1 LESTLDMSNLHA
13 SPLELRPKLVHPPCV
28 RYLASVLDESE
39 PVTSNTSD
47 PTDLLTSA
55 LDANAGGFVELRYHK
70 KRSRVLAVEKGRVET
85 AQITEHTGV
94 GVRVLEAGTWGFAST
109 DRIEGAAIRDT
120 IEAARRA
127 ARSSS
132 AARAEH
138 SETPKPTAL
147 ARGRFDSGGVEELT
161 DKPLEETLDLVLR
174 MEAQARR
181 SSSAIQ
187 SAASSYSEVFEE
199 KGIVTSDGAKAW
211 TRLVRP
217 EFRIMAVAQRDGEI
231 QRGAESVGAT
241 GGWDCLFRNVT
252 PEALADK
259 AAQRAVDL
267 LSARY
272 PEGGR
277 VKVLLSPSLVG
288 LLTHE
293 AVGHTVEADFV
304 MSGSCAAGKLGT
316 RVASEHVTLCDSGHS
331 EFHPGAGGTLAVDDE
346 GVLTQNTVII
356 RNGVLASYLH
366 DRESAARFGVAPTG
380 NARAWE
386 YDNEPLIRMRN
397 TYIAPGDATLEEMIA
412 AIDDGYLLDGPLNG
426 QADSNGEFMFGTRE
440 AYRIQNGKRGLLMRG
455 VNISGQ
461 AFDVLRSVDRV
472 GRDFKWDLG
481 SGHCGKGQPAKVDA
495 GGPWM
500 SCEVVIGGRGA

>member
-1 LESTLDMSNLHA
+1 VN
-13 SPLELRPKLVHPPCV
+13 
-28 RYLASVLDESE
+28 
-39 PVTSNTSD
+39 SNTPD
-47 PTDLLTSA
+47 PTDLLSSA
-55 LDANAGGFVELRYHK
+55 LDSNAGGFVELRYHK
-70 KRSRVLAVEKGRVET
+70 KRTRVLAVEKGRVET

-94 GVRVLEAGTWGFAST
+94 GVRVLESGTWGFAST
-109 DRIEGAAIRDT
+109 DRVDGASVRDT
-120 IEAARRA
+120 IESARRA
-127 ARSSS
+127 ARSSA
-132 AARAEH
+132 AARSQR
-138 SETPKPTAL
+138 SEAPPRTEL
-147 ARGRFDSGGVEELT
+147 ARGRFDSSGVDELSE
-161 DKPLEETLDLVLR
+161 KPLGETLDLVLR
-174 MEAQARR
+174 MEAQARGA
-181 SSSAIQ
+181 SSAIQ
-187 SAASSYSEVFEE
+187 TAASTYSEIFDE

-217 EFRIMAVAQRDGEI
+217 EFRVVAIAQRDGEL

-241 GGWDCLFRNVT
+241 GGWDCLFRNAS

-259 AAQRAVDL
+259 AAKRAVDL

-304 MSGSCAAGKLGT
+304 MAGSCAAGKLGT
-316 RVASEHVTLCDSGHS
+316 RVASEHVTLCDSGRS

-346 GVLTQNTVII
+346 GVPTKNTVII
-356 RNGVLASYLH
+356 KDGVLVSYLH
-366 DRESAARFGVAPTG
+366 DRESAARFGVSPTG

-397 TYIAPGDATLEEMIA
+397 TYIAPGDATLEELIA
-412 AIDDGYLLDGPLNG
+412 SIDDGYLLDGPLNG

-440 AYRIQNGKRGLLMRG
+440 AYRIEKGKRGPLLRG

-472 GRDFKWDLG
+472 GREFQWDLG

-495 GGPWM
+495 GGPWL
-500 SCEVVIGGRGA
+500 SCEVVLGGHGS